1 MNLQNNFTRTNRN
14 LRQVLEKWDKK
25 CTSGGCFC
33 CTPEW
38 EKQEQQRIHM
48 CYSLYQNHMYKV
60 KVTDKHTAESLR
72 IFHLKKWPCNGRC
85 RIWDST

>member
-38 EKQEQQRIHM
+38 EKAG
-48 CYSLYQNHMYKV
+48 
-60 KVTDKHTAESLR
+60 TAAYTYVLFPVPE
-72 IFHLKKWPCNGRC
+72 PYV
-85 RIWDST
+85 